1 MKVKHDDA
9 ICYMLTSLDSL
20 QQGNAKKSEKLSKI
34 VNIEEENLHIFWTS
48 WGISIKF
55 SGKMWIMTIL
65 KVTKNDER

>member
-34 VNIEEENLHIFWTS
+34 VNIEEENLHIF
-48 WGISIKF
+48 
-55 SGKMWIMTIL
+55 
-65 KVTKNDER
+65 